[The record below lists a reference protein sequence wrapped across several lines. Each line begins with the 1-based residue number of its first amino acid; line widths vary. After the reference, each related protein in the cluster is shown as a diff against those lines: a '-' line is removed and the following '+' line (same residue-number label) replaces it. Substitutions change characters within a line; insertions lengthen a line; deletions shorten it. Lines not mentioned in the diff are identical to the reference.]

1 MDLEQLIVIVGS
13 GYILVL
19 PSHFA
24 HAIRSTGPHWMIW
37 ITGVMRTVLELT
49 MICGWVNSVLSRFV
63 VGNLPRIWFLSF
75 DDYLSY
81 LLVEF

>member
-1 MDLEQLIVIVGS
+1 MVWIPR
-13 GYILVL
+13 VL
-19 PSHFA
+19 
-24 HAIRSTGPHWMIW
+24 
-37 ITGVMRTVLELT
+37 RTVLDLIMT
-49 MICGWVNSVLSRFV
+49 CGWVNSVLSRFV